1 MMISKHK
8 DKLFFLSERPAQ
20 PFSSGFRGRDE
31 DAGGQPE
38 SGSTARNAGI
48 YEKTNRRRRD
58 VQTAEKQTGT
68 KPDADGDEKRAA
80 QIRPF

>member
-8 DKLFFLSERPAQ
+8 DKLFFLRERPAQ
-20 PFSSGFRGRDE
+20 PFSSGFHGRDE
-31 DAGGQPE
+31 GAGGQPE
-38 SGSTARNAGI
+38 GGNTARNAGI

-58 VQTAEKQTGT
+58 VPTARKQTGT
-68 KPDADGDEKRAA
+68 KPSDGEAEKQAA